1 MLRMQRMQ
9 RMLRT
14 VAHSLILLLLMSI
27 GCERTIVKED
37 PKSLAGTNANSSKPS
52 TETGDRSKPLG
63 ASEPNASTEG
73 AAKALLGSCIAS
85 YKKLQSYEDRGTL
98 RVRFSADTK
107 MIERSE
113 PMRMAFESPNRLAI
127 QVGALQAIGSD
138 TTWEAIVRDEE
149 ISPYGSQRLV
159 RPLPESIDLTWL
171 IVDNLGYALNR
182 TETDAP
188 MPLQMLFDEDP
199 LAHILG
205 PTAKLSMLS
214 PALFDAISCERVQV
228 ITGDQTWVFWID
240 PNSKMLRK
248 YDLPIERLGLAA
260 DIDRTK
266 IEWSVEL
273 LDIKANASVNWAS
286 WQVPRKKD
294 DILVRRFIDAPPRNQ
309 PALLHKTL
317 PQFDLRDAEGR
328 AILDSAQRSKK
339 ISILCWVSEDEVS
352 KVFVANLETLQQEM
366 DRRSITSAEIILIS
380 KSSPSEMKSA
390 MQRWNCKIP
399 LAVDGDNLTQK
410 LFQIPQAPAVMVL
423 DKLTRVQFVDLSGDV
438 RMVPDIVEELQ
449 RGKDFAAHVLQV
461 ALDDEARFASR
472 LHRAVIEKEQ
482 VDQLPPLSP
491 YIFTYHETK
500 AAWNVAF
507 EDRIVAAS
515 GEPFFPRT
523 GAEDLSINLFSGDS
537 KRQRVMTVL
546 DELGHVHSVDNKGT
560 RNWVGSIP
568 IDQAENPKRLHVLPD
583 PWFHRWVAIVPEGL
597 PRYWLIDVPSD
608 PESEAVNATQFDLD
622 EGESS
627 VACAWTSLG
636 DSPRL
641 MIASN
646 KDRLR
651 VLNPQ
656 TQEIVGAKTEPVA
669 AIAPTLNS
677 KGEFMAWN
685 LIGLDGAITELT
697 TRTEGVN
704 DPRIVKLPFLPEPG
718 AWTWGRNRDPNG
730 RDSGVLLGM
739 ARLPSG
745 EAGSILQSQLF
756 EPMLRHP
763 LSVRPEQC
771 RLLASTTIENG
782 SFYWLATAPNR
793 VLHLQTVNGYVA
805 DSMSLGKRIVG
816 AGLFPR
822 GNDLQ
827 IVIAV
832 DNEVNCWSLEVPK
845 PRAP

>member
-1 MLRMQRMQ
+1 
-9 RMLRT
+9 
-14 VAHSLILLLLMSI
+14 
-27 GCERTIVKED
+27 
-37 PKSLAGTNANSSKPS
+37 
-52 TETGDRSKPLG
+52 
-63 ASEPNASTEG
+63 
-73 AAKALLGSCIAS
+73 
-85 YKKLQSYEDRGTL
+85 
-98 RVRFSADTK
+98 
-107 MIERSE
+107 
-113 PMRMAFESPNRLAI
+113 
-127 QVGALQAIGSD
+127 
-138 TTWEAIVRDEE
+138 
-149 ISPYGSQRLV
+149 
-159 RPLPESIDLTWL
+159 
-171 IVDNLGYALNR
+171 
-182 TETDAP
+182 
-188 MPLQMLFDEDP
+188 
-199 LAHILG
+199 
-205 PTAKLSMLS
+205 
-214 PALFDAISCERVQV
+214 
-228 ITGDQTWVFWID
+228 
-240 PNSKMLRK
+240 
-248 YDLPIERLGLAA
+248 
-260 DIDRTK
+260 
-266 IEWSVEL
+266 
-273 LDIKANASVNWAS
+273 
-286 WQVPRKKD
+286 
-294 DILVRRFIDAPPRNQ
+294 
-309 PALLHKTL
+309 
-317 PQFDLRDAEGR
+317 
-328 AILDSAQRSKK
+328 
-339 ISILCWVSEDEVS
+339 
-352 KVFVANLETLQQEM
+352 
-366 DRRSITSAEIILIS
+366 
-380 KSSPSEMKSA
+380 
-390 MQRWNCKIP
+390 
-399 LAVDGDNLTQK
+399 
-410 LFQIPQAPAVMVL
+410 
-423 DKLTRVQFVDLSGDV
+423 
-438 RMVPDIVEELQ
+438 
-449 RGKDFAAHVLQV
+449 
-461 ALDDEARFASR
+461 
-472 LHRAVIEKEQ
+472 
-482 VDQLPPLSP
+482 
-491 YIFTYHETK
+491 
-500 AAWNVAF
+500 
-507 EDRIVAAS
+507 
-515 GEPFFPRT
+515 
-523 GAEDLSINLFSGDS
+523 
-537 KRQRVMTVL
+537 
-546 DELGHVHSVDNKGT
+546 
-560 RNWVGSIP
+560 
-568 IDQAENPKRLHVLPD
+568 LHVLPD

-685 LIGLDGAITELT
+685 LIGLDGEITELT